1 MEESVNGLQV
11 FLNQLGGY
19 DLYTPEQEQE
29 VFARLKNG
37 EAGVRD
43 EIILRNL
50 KLVVSIAKKYQGW
63 SELNLTDLIQEGTFG
78 LMTAVDKFDYTLG
91 YKFSTYAVYWIKQ
104 SILQGIF
111 SKSKAIRLPSYII
124 NKINKL
130 KKVEQQIQEREKEF
144 LQ

>member
-1 MEESVNGLQV
+1 MEENVNGLQV
-11 FLNQLGGY
+11 FLNQLGQY
-19 DLYTPEQEQE
+19 DLYTAEQEQE
-29 VFARLKNG
+29 IFSRLKNG

-63 SELNLTDLIQEGTFG
+63 SELSLTDLIQEGTFG

-130 KKVEQQIQEREKEF
+130 KKVEQQIQEKEKEF

>member
-63 SELNLTDLIQEGTFG
+63 SELNLTDLIQEGT
-78 LMTAVDKFDYTLG
+78 LV
-91 YKFSTYAVYWIKQ
+91 
-104 SILQGIF
+104 
-111 SKSKAIRLPSYII
+111 
-124 NKINKL
+124 
-130 KKVEQQIQEREKEF
+130 
-144 LQ
+144 